1 MSANDLSRYVAEELV
16 AEAVRKD
23 KVTRS
28 IATVSTDYGRVLGKK
43 VRYTHKNGQIRE
55 ATFRSPKE
63 IIAGATRY
71 TSLNKWATACKK
83 KHTRNKNARCSSVW
97 KAPITFEQDGEW
109 IPFSSI
115 RTIERKEVKTD
126 CGCSGGEALPPSTY
140 QVVPVRYIDLYSILR
155 DSTIDLNVG
164 HEEGVVGSNT
174 ESLKKINSGDI
185 IVTTAKNGRY
195 IHVSRVIRPATESE
209 ASVWVTRGGK
219 MWKYNYK
226 VEPLT
231 ELIKLRKP
239 LSSLSGCCQ
248 KGNVMELAKQIQGE

>member
-1 MSANDLSRYVAEELV
+1 MSANDLSRYVAEKLV
-16 AEAVRKD
+16 AEAVRKE
-23 KVTRS
+23 KVTGS
-28 IATVSTDYGRVLGKK
+28 IARELTDYRAVLGKK
-43 VRYTHKNGQIRE
+43 MRYTHKNGQIHE

-71 TSLNKWATACKK
+71 KSVNQWATACINKS
-83 KHTRNKNARCSSVW
+83 TRNKNARCSSVW

-109 IPFSSI
+109 IPLCTI
-115 RTIERKEVKTD
+115 RTIERKEVKSD
-126 CGCSGGEALPPSTY
+126 CGCSGGEALPPSTH
-140 QVVPVRYIDLYSILR
+140 QVVLVSYADIYSIDR
-155 DSTIDLNVG
+155 DSTIDQTVG

-231 ELIKLRKP
+231 NLIKLRKP

-248 KGNVMELAKQIQGE
+248 KGIVIELAKQIQGE